1 MSNKHLKFEQ
11 RVTSLTDNALIAKSK
26 KLLINK
32 LERRS
37 IRFFSDKPVSKAVVE
52 NILMIA
58 ASAPS
63 GANKQ
68 PWTFCAISNP
78 KLKATIRKAAEEE
91 EYESYNGRMNKE
103 WLEDLKKFNTDW
115 QKPFLETA
123 PWIIVVFKEVYEMG
137 VEGEKKQNYYVNESV
152 GIACGFL
159 ISAIHDLG
167 LVTLTHTPSPM
178 NFLSK
183 ILNRPTNERSFL
195 LLPIGYP
202 AAEATVPDIKKKTSE
217 EVINWFE

>member
-1 MSNKHLKFEQ
+1 
-11 RVTSLTDNALIAKSK
+11 
-26 KLLINK
+26 
-32 LERRS
+32 
-37 IRFFSDKPVSKAVVE
+37 
-52 NILMIA
+52 MIA

-63 GANKQ
+63 GTNKQ